1 MSPLVERFWKPV
13 LTYILIPLLALWFLF
28 LVFDI
33 MIMPI
38 FTSHGQ
44 EFALPQVVG
53 KSEFEAQQILEKH
66 KLNLQVAGREFSSN
80 MPEGIVL
87 TQLPAAGMP
96 VKSGRNIK
104 VVVSAGVKVSEV
116 PDVIGL
122 PLQQAVMT
130 VQKAGFAVGAMYHTR
145 VDTMPENSVI
155 ETIPTRGT
163 PLPLGSRVS
172 LAINQSGE
180 GRTVF
185 MPQLVG
191 IPLER
196 ARAILD
202 SLSLGIAEIAKV
214 KDTLYLP
221 HTVLDQSPTRNA
233 PLARGDSVRL
243 TISETD

>member
-1 MSPLVERFWKPV
+1 MSPLVARYWKTI
-13 LTYILIPLLALWFLF
+13 LTYVLIPLLVSWLLF
-28 LVFDI
+28 LIVD
-33 MIMPI
+33 MMVMPI
-38 FTSHGQ
+38 FTRHGD
-44 EFALPQVVG
+44 EFPLPQVVG
-53 KSEFEAQQILEKH
+53 KSESEAQQILEKR
-66 KLNLQVAGREFSSN
+66 KLTLQVAGREFSAN
-80 MPEGIVL
+80 RPEGIVL
-87 TQLPAAGMP
+87 TQLPEAGMP

-116 PDVIGL
+116 PDIVGL
-122 PLQQAVMT
+122 PLQQAIMT
-130 VQKAGFAVGAMYHTR
+130 LQKAGFVVGDMFYTR
-145 VDTMPENSVI
+145 VDTMPENSAI

-163 PLPLGSRVS
+163 PLPLGSKVS

-185 MPQLVG
+185 MPQLIG
-191 IPLER
+191 MPLER

-221 HTVLDQSPTRNA
+221 NTVLDQTPTRNA